1 MFSKREPK
9 MNCYDYAIDVYKI
22 QNDEEMK
29 PSPAME
35 IEKPKP
41 PPVQHFN
48 EMVDLGNDEYMDEE
62 AMLQLTLEMSKNEY
76 EFIHKVDEE
85 PQ

>member
-1 MFSKREPK
+1 
-9 MNCYDYAIDVYKI
+9 MNSYDYAIDVYMI
-22 QNDEEMK
+22 QNDEELK
-29 PSPAME
+29 PSLAMD

-41 PPVQHFN
+41 PPVQQHFN